1 MIISRDRMRMLMII
15 SDEEKMKI
23 SRNEGEAVVWNEG
36 STKHKGKKKK
46 ENKTKRQTTVQNKEP
61 T

>member
-1 MIISRDRMRMLMII
+1 MRMLMII